1 MLRSE
6 RKRVLIM
13 HSKRLQSV
21 AAFFFTLVLVCSSVA
36 AHDLPMNSI
45 MNAFVKVEPKQADLV
60 VRVPLDL
67 LRGVPFPLKDSQY
80 DLSASGPATQ
90 LALLLLEDGF
100 VLMEDGVHLTPS
112 ASSGR
117 LSPPSDR
124 SFESYES
131 AAALADRP

>member
-45 MNAFVKVEPKQADLV
+45 MNGFVKVEPKQMDLV

-67 LRGVPFPLKDSQY
+67 LRGVPFPVKESQY
-80 DLSASGPATQ
+80 EVGASGPLTQ
-90 LALLLLEDGF
+90 LSLLLLKDGF
-100 VLMEDGVHLTPS
+100 LLSEDGVRLAPS
-112 ASSGR
+112 SSSGR

-124 SFESYES
+124 
-131 AAALADRP
+131 

>member
-13 HSKRLQSV
+13 HSKRLQSI

-45 MNAFVKVEPKQADLV
+45 MNAFVKGEPRQMDFV

-67 LRGVPFPLKDSQY
+67 LRGVPFPVKDAQY
-80 DLSASGPATQ
+80 DVGASEPAAQ
-90 LALLLLEDGF
+90 LALVLLEDGF
-100 VLMEDGVHLTPS
+100 VILEDGVRLTAS
-112 ASSGR
+112 SSSGR

-124 SFESYES
+124 SFESY
-131 AAALADRP
+131 